1 MLNGFYSLSYLDV
14 IYAALMELVITQIIL
29 SFSKMR
35 KTMARERLKQS
46 LGSEFER
53 LAVIKHCK
61 NLLPVSTVNFRG
73 KVFTAGMRV
82 RITTLQKRIIEGE
95 FIGKNDSD
103 VLCVITGQHII
114 AHEINKIEDM
124 TEM

>member
-1 MLNGFYSLSYLDV
+1 
-14 IYAALMELVITQIIL
+14 
-29 SFSKMR
+29 
-35 KTMARERLKQS
+35 
-46 LGSEFER
+46 
-53 LAVIKHCK
+53 
-61 NLLPVSTVNFRG
+61 
-73 KVFTAGMRV
+73 MRV

>member
-1 MLNGFYSLSYLDV
+1 MLNGFYNLSYLDV
-14 IYAALMELVITQIIL
+14 IYAALMALVITQIIL

-61 NLLPVSTVNFRG
+61 NLFPVSTVNFRG